1 MQIYENLLSKMMHLK
16 NTTTRREGVRIT
28 ETIPM
33 TFLFNMG
40 LKLPTIPLKQKIVER
55 MIRTNTFFA
64 RLARSPALSSS
75 ARTTKTFDSAT
86 VSNSS

>member
-1 MQIYENLLSKMMHLK
+1 
-16 NTTTRREGVRIT
+16 
-28 ETIPM
+28 M

-40 LKLPTIPLKQKIVER
+40 LKLPTILLKQKIVER

-75 ARTTKTFDSAT
+75 ARTTKTFDS
-86 VSNSS
+86 VSGANMSYFFRE